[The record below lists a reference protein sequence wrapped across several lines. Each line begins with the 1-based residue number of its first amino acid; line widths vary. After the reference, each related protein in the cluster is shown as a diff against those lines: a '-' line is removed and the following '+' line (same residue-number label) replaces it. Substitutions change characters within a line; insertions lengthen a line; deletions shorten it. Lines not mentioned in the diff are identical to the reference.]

1 MKASTKASSIKAI
14 KASSL
19 RIVAGSTKLLRNH
32 LLSVQSEF
40 DKCNADKCNADK
52 CNADKCNADK
62 CNADKCNADKCDV
75 ISALRSKYAL
85 PILAL
90 LTDIKTHCKMVIRIQ
105 QVQRQKINQ
114 YRQSIINGRRMH
126 KRGEHAPTDMIM
138 DVMVPMTMRFI
149 QDLKDT
155 LPELTQPIITRI
167 HSMLHDLHDRLSMF
181 QMFADIADT
190 DTTND
195 HVSCQC
201 KCNSVG
207 ISCHACHQGAHEQCQ
222 CNCTE

>member
-1 MKASTKASSIKAI
+1 MKASIKAS

-40 DKCNADKCNADK
+40 DKCDGKSSAN
-52 CNADKCNADK
+52 
-62 CNADKCNADKCDV
+62 
-75 ISALRSKYAL
+75 ALRCKYAL

-90 LTDIKTHCKMVIRIQ
+90 FNDIRAHLKMVIRIQ

-114 YRQSIINGRRMH
+114 YRQSIFNGRRNTQ
-126 KRGEHAPTDMIM
+126 RGEHAPTDMIM
-138 DVMVPMTMRFI
+138 DVMVPITLRFI

-181 QMFADIADT
+181 QMFAD
-190 DTTND
+190 TN
-195 HVSCQC
+195 VECQC
-201 KCNSVG
+201 QCNSVG
-207 ISCHACHQGAHEQCQ
+207 ISCHACHQGAHEQCL

>member
-1 MKASTKASSIKAI
+1 MKSSIKTSI

-62 CNADKCNADKCDV
+62 CNADKCDARSSD
-75 ISALRSKYAL
+75 SALRCKYAL

-90 LTDIKTHCKMVIRIQ
+90 LTDIRAHCKMVIRIQ

-114 YRQSIINGRRMH
+114 YRQSIRNGRRNTQ
-126 KRGEHAPTDMIM
+126 RGEHAPTDMIM
-138 DVMVPMTMRFI
+138 DVMVPMTLRFI

-181 QMFADIADT
+181 QMFADTADA
-190 DTTND
+190 DADATNYR
-195 HVSCQC
+195 VSCQC
-201 KCNSVG
+201 QCNRVC
-207 ISCHACHQGAHEQCQ
+207 ISCNACHQGAHELCL

>member
-1 MKASTKASSIKAI
+1 MKIKKIELLFSFFLFQSASYPSIYLFI
-14 KASSL
+14 SMKASSL

-40 DKCNADKCNADK
+40 DKCDGRSSA
-52 CNADKCNADK
+52 
-62 CNADKCNADKCDV
+62 
-75 ISALRSKYAL
+75 SALRCKYAL

-90 LTDIKTHCKMVIRIQ
+90 FNDIRAHCKMVIRIQ
-105 QVQRQKINQ
+105 QVQREKINK
-114 YRQSIINGRRMH
+114 YRQSILNGRRNTQ
-126 KRGEHAPTDMIM
+126 RGEHAPTDMIM
-138 DVMVPMTMRFI
+138 DVMVPMTLRFI

-181 QMFADIADT
+181 QMFVDS
-190 DTTND
+190 TNGERQ
-195 HVSCQC
+195 CQC
-201 KCNSVG
+201 QCNSVG
-207 ISCHACHQGAHEQCQ
+207 ISCHACHQGAHEQCP

>member
-1 MKASTKASSIKAI
+1 MNASKAS

-19 RIVAGSTKLLRNH
+19 RIVAGSTKLLRMH

-40 DKCNADKCNADK
+40 DKCNADKFDLSRCEH
-52 CNADKCNADK
+52 
-62 CNADKCNADKCDV
+62 
-75 ISALRSKYAL
+75 ALGREHAL

-90 LTDIKTHCKMVIRIQ
+90 LNEIMAHHKMVIRIR
-105 QVQRQKINQ
+105 QVQHEKINK
-114 YRQSIINGRRMH
+114 YWQSIRNGRRNT

-167 HSMLHDLHDRLSMF
+167 HAKLHDLHDRLSLF
-181 QMFADIADT
+181 QMFVDSADSSA
-190 DTTND
+190 DTTN
-195 HVSCQC
+195 VECQC
-201 KCNSVG
+201 QCNRVG
-207 ISCHACHQGAHEQCQ
+207 ISCNACHQGAHEQCPHH
-222 CNCTE
+222 CTE

>member
-1 MKASTKASSIKAI
+1 MNYFLELFCFNQCHLYPFIYPFISM

-32 LLSVQSEF
+32 LLSAQREF
-40 DKCNADKCNADK
+40 DKCDGRSSA
-52 CNADKCNADK
+52 
-62 CNADKCNADKCDV
+62 
-75 ISALRSKYAL
+75 SALRHKYAL

-90 LTDIKTHCKMVIRIQ
+90 FNDIKAHCKMVIRIQ
-105 QVQRQKINQ
+105 QVQREKINK
-114 YRQSIINGRRMH
+114 YRQCILNGRRNTQ
-126 KRGEHAPTDMIM
+126 RGEHAPTDMIM
-138 DVMVPMTMRFI
+138 DVMVPMTLRFI

-181 QMFADIADT
+181 QMFADTADADT
-190 DTTND
+190 AND
-195 HVSCQC
+195 RVSCQC
-201 KCNSVG
+201 QCNQVG
-207 ISCHACHQGAHEQCQ
+207 ISCNACHQGAHEQCP